1 MSAYQKY
8 KDDQL
13 LRNPGGDGYDLEHQ
27 RVATDQTQ
35 SQSWWGRVGKDLS
48 DSFGN
53 LKNLCNNF
61 LLGARFC
68 YRKPNNEIGE
78 GTRRGVVG
86 SVVDF
91 FKDLGS
97 ALSFGQWRPDGSS
110 KPEGVWERFKFFG
123 SHLMKAFS
131 RDLFDGVCGGVN
143 HMAGDLVLAGW
154 NLVEVLPDATIG
166 NLESGRKLTT
176 TLFDNGQVWVEYLTD
191 IVPTGDAWLR
201 VHAPSLQ
208 EFKLPVVYNLGMPE
222 HFTGDTRW
230 EYIRNTPFRK
240 TIETIGALLAD
251 VAIGLSTGQVNLTS
265 DSGPKRSLP

>member
-1 MSAYQKY
+1 
-8 KDDQL
+8 
-13 LRNPGGDGYDLEHQ
+13 
-27 RVATDQTQ
+27 
-35 SQSWWGRVGKDLS
+35 
-48 DSFGN
+48 
-53 LKNLCNNF
+53 
-61 LLGARFC
+61 
-68 YRKPNNEIGE
+68 
-78 GTRRGVVG
+78 
-86 SVVDF
+86 
-91 FKDLGS
+91 
-97 ALSFGQWRPDGSS
+97 
-110 KPEGVWERFKFFG
+110 
-123 SHLMKAFS
+123 
-131 RDLFDGVCGGVN
+131 
-143 HMAGDLVLAGW
+143 MAGDLVLAGW